1 MKTAFA
7 TKLLEGIAHW
17 PVATACDSA
26 LQAPFNRQARLP
38 ALRAVRHL
46 ALMPACIGGTSGLG
60 GLGGM
65 VSLRG
70 MAGRRGAA
78 GMPAMAAGSTVDG
91 GRLVRRAR

>member
-1 MKTAFA
+1 M
-7 TKLLEGIAHW
+7 KLLEGIAHW

-38 ALRAVRHL
+38 ALRAVHHL
-46 ALMPACIGGTSGLG
+46 ALMPACIGGI
-60 GLGGM
+60 GGM
-65 VSLRG
+65 GG
-70 MAGRRGAA
+70 MAGLRGAA

>member
-7 TKLLEGIAHW
+7 MKLLEGIAHW

-46 ALMPACIGGTSGLG
+46 ALMPACIGGMVRLR
-60 GLGGM
+60 GM

-70 MAGRRGAA
+70 MAGLRGAA

>member
-7 TKLLEGIAHW
+7 MKLFEGIAHG
-17 PVATACDSA
+17 PVAPACDSA

-60 GLGGM
+60 GM

-70 MAGRRGAA
+70 MAGLRGAA

>member
-1 MKTAFA
+1 MKLF
-7 TKLLEGIAHW
+7 EGIAHW
-17 PVATACDSA
+17 PVATACNSA

-38 ALRAVRHL
+38 ALRAVHHL
-46 ALMPACIGGTSGLG
+46 ALMPACIGGTSD
-60 GLGGM
+60 LGGM
-65 VSLRG
+65 VSLGG

>member
-7 TKLLEGIAHW
+7 MKLLEGIAHW

-46 ALMPACIGGTSGLG
+46 ALMPACIGGTSD
-60 GLGGM
+60 LGGM
-65 VSLRG
+65 VSLGG

>member
-7 TKLLEGIAHW
+7 MKLFEGIAHW
-17 PVATACDSA
+17 PVATACNSA

-38 ALRAVRHL
+38 ALRAVHHL
-46 ALMPACIGGTSGLG
+46 ALMPACIGGI
-60 GLGGM
+60 GGM
-65 VSLRG
+65 GG
-70 MAGRRGAA
+70 MAGLRGAA